1 MDDLLNDFLIE
12 ALDLLETVDSDLLA
26 IERGDLSKERV
37 SSLFRGLHTIKGT
50 CSFLGLP
57 RIETLAHRGEAVLVF
72 VRDGHLTPDSELI
85 SVLLKVS
92 DRLRAVLVDLAGS
105 GSEPDGNDQ
114 DLLVMLDQW
123 LPSSQSAAPHDDLP
137 SAEAFFDAPPV
148 SEPAP
153 SKPEA
158 TPKPAPAAPA
168 QPEAKAAAPSAEA
181 KSAAPAAAAQ
191 TTGSDAATD
200 SSIRLNTTI
209 LDRLMNQVGE
219 LVLLRNRFLMHTRSE
234 DEVMSSLASGLDR
247 LTSEIQ
253 RTVLTTRL
261 QPVSTAWSR
270 LPRLVRDTSRQL
282 GKNVELV
289 MEGENVEL
297 DKAVIDAVR
306 DPFTHLVRN
315 SLDHGIEEPAAR
327 KAAGKPQTAYLKLI
341 AEQVGNQVYL
351 HVQDDGRGIDPA
363 KIRAKAVSKGML
375 TQAEADALSDREAV
389 NLIFGAGFSTA
400 EVVTNVSGR
409 GVGMDVVR
417 TNIEQLGGAVE
428 VTSELGA
435 GTTITLRIPLTL
447 AILQALLVQVQDELY
462 AIPQVSVTELV
473 AVGGKTG
480 TPLQRIGK
488 SQVIHVRDRALPV
501 VSLHEF
507 FGIGTCPDKGLAI
520 ICTAGKT
527 RVALLVDAALG
538 TQEIVVKPLGMLL
551 KGLTTYGGASL
562 LGDGRV
568 ALILEP
574 SSFMRDVYLQL
585 EEGVSLDEQVEVDTQ
600 KESILV
606 VDAGRRRLIIPVKS
620 LMRIEKTDAADR
632 YYLRGS
638 PVMPY
643 RGGVLPLVDLM
654 EGQAPDHVIICRH
667 RDMLF
672 GVLASSPGS
681 VEQIH
686 INPLPY
692 EDQYVS
698 GTQVVQGKVAE
709 YFNLDDL
716 ADLALPITQ
725 TGITF

>member
-12 ALDLLETVDSDLLA
+12 ALDLLETVDGDLLA

-57 RIETLAHRGEAVLVF
+57 RIETLAHRGEAVLVL
-72 VRDGHLTPDSELI
+72 VRDGHLIPDSDLI

-105 GSEPDGNDQ
+105 GTEPEGNDN
-114 DLLVMLDQW
+114 DLLVLLDKW
-123 LPSSQSAAPHDDLP
+123 LPGVDQPAVKETSAPIAAPQ
-137 SAEAFFDAPPV
+137 SPP
-148 SEPAP
+148 P
-153 SKPEA
+153 PEA
-158 TPKPAPAAPA
+158 TPAPVQAALPAEVEEKSAVAQGQAAPVA
-168 QPEAKAAAPSAEA
+168 STD
-181 KSAAPAAAAQ
+181 S
-191 TTGSDAATD
+191 ATD
-200 SSIRLNTTI
+200 STIRLNITV

-219 LVLLRNRFLMHTRSE
+219 LVLLRNRFLMHTSAE
-234 DEVMSSLASGLDR
+234 DEVLGSLASGLDR

-270 LPRLVRDTSRQL
+270 LPRLVRDTSKQL
-282 GKNVELV
+282 SKNVDLV

-315 SLDHGIEEPAAR
+315 SLDHGIEDSASR
-327 KAAGKPQTAYLKLI
+327 KAAGKSATAQLKLI

-375 TQAEADALSDREAV
+375 TQAEADALSDRESV
-389 NLIFGAGFSTA
+389 NLIFHAGFSTA
-400 EVVTNVSGR
+400 DVVTNVSGR

-417 TNIEQLGGAVE
+417 TNIEQLGGSVE
-428 VTSELGA
+428 VSSELGV

-480 TPLQRIGK
+480 TPLQRIGR

-501 VSLHEF
+501 VSLHES
-507 FGIGTCPDKGLAI
+507 FGMGTCPDKGLAI
-520 ICTAGKT
+520 VCTAGKT

-585 EEGVSLDEQVEVDTQ
+585 EEGQLSFDEQVEVDSQ

-606 VDAGRRRLIIPVKS
+606 VDAGRRRLIIPVKA
-620 LMRIEKTDAADR
+620 LMRIEKTDAVDR
-632 YYLRGS
+632 YSLKGS

-654 EGQAPDHVIICRH
+654 EGRAPDHVIICRH
-667 RDMLF
+667 RDMVF

-681 VEQIH
+681 VQQIH

-698 GTQVVQGKVAE
+698 GTQVVEGKVAE
-709 YFNLDDL
+709 YINLDDL

-725 TGITF
+725 TGISF

>member
-12 ALDLLETVDSDLLA
+12 ALDLLETVDGDLLA

-57 RIETLAHRGEAVLVF
+57 RIETLAHRGEAVLVL
-72 VRDGHLTPDSELI
+72 VRDGHLIPDSDLI

-105 GSEPDGNDQ
+105 GTEPEGNDN
-114 DLLVMLDQW
+114 DLLVLLDKW
-123 LPSSQSAAPHDDLP
+123 LPGVDQPAVKETSAPIAAPQ
-137 SAEAFFDAPPV
+137 SPP
-148 SEPAP
+148 P
-153 SKPEA
+153 PEA
-158 TPKPAPAAPA
+158 TPAPVQAALPAEVEEKSAVAQGQAAPVA
-168 QPEAKAAAPSAEA
+168 STD
-181 KSAAPAAAAQ
+181 S
-191 TTGSDAATD
+191 ATD
-200 SSIRLNTTI
+200 STIRLNITV

-219 LVLLRNRFLMHTRSE
+219 LVLLRNRFLMHTSAE
-234 DEVMSSLASGLDR
+234 DEVLGSLASGLDR

-270 LPRLVRDTSRQL
+270 LPRLVRDTSKQL
-282 GKNVELV
+282 SKNVDLV

-315 SLDHGIEEPAAR
+315 SLDHGIEDSASR
-327 KAAGKPQTAYLKLI
+327 KAAGKSATAQLKLI

-375 TQAEADALSDREAV
+375 TQAEADALSDRESV
-389 NLIFGAGFSTA
+389 NLIFHAGFSTA
-400 EVVTNVSGR
+400 DVVTNVSGR

-417 TNIEQLGGAVE
+417 TNIEQLGGSVE
-428 VTSELGA
+428 VSSELGV

-480 TPLQRIGK
+480 TPLQRIGR

-501 VSLHEF
+501 VSLHES
-507 FGIGTCPDKGLAI
+507 FGMGTCPDKGLAI
-520 ICTAGKT
+520 VCTAGKT

-585 EEGVSLDEQVEVDTQ
+585 EEGQLTFDEQVEVDSQ

-606 VDAGRRRLIIPVKS
+606 VDAGRRRLIIPVKA
-620 LMRIEKTDAADR
+620 LMRIEKTDAVDR
-632 YYLRGS
+632 YSLKGS

-654 EGQAPDHVIICRH
+654 EGRAPDHVIICRH
-667 RDMLF
+667 RDMVF

-681 VEQIH
+681 VQQIH

-698 GTQVVQGKVAE
+698 GTQVVEGKVAE
-709 YFNLDDL
+709 YINLDDL

-725 TGITF
+725 TGISF

>member
-12 ALDLLETVDSDLLA
+12 ALDLLETVDGDLLA

-57 RIETLAHRGEAVLVF
+57 RIETLAHRGEAVLVL
-72 VRDGHLTPDSELI
+72 VRDGHLIPDSELI
-85 SVLLKVS
+85 SLLLKVS

-105 GSEPDGNDQ
+105 GTEPDGNDQ
-114 DLLVMLDQW
+114 DLLVQLDLW
-123 LPSSQSAAPHDDLP
+123 LPGADGATHKEDAAPKG
-137 SAEAFFDAPPV
+137 
-148 SEPAP
+148 EP
-153 SKPEA
+153 
-158 TPKPAPAAPA
+158 
-168 QPEAKAAAPSAEA
+168 KAAAAPIPQVPTPVATPPSPEVEEKATA
-181 KSAAPAAAAQ
+181 TPAATPAV
-191 TTGSDAATD
+191 TSSDSATD
-200 SSIRLNTTI
+200 STIRLNITI

-219 LVLLRNRFLMHTRSE
+219 LVLLRNRFLMHTNAD
-234 DEVMSSLASGLDR
+234 DEVMGSLASGLDR

-270 LPRLVRDTSRQL
+270 LPRLVRDTSKQL
-282 GKNVELV
+282 SKNVELV

-315 SLDHGIEEPAAR
+315 SLDHGIEDSASR
-327 KAAGKPQTAYLKLI
+327 KAAGKSATAYLKLI

-363 KIRAKAVSKGML
+363 KIRSKAVAKGIL
-375 TQAEADALSDREAV
+375 TQAEADALTDREAV
-389 NLIFGAGFSTA
+389 NLIFHAGFSTA

-417 TNIEQLGGAVE
+417 TNIEQLGGSVE
-428 VTSELGA
+428 INSEFGV

-501 VSLHEF
+501 VALHES
-507 FGIGTCPDKGLAI
+507 FGMAECPDKGLAI
-520 ICTAGKT
+520 VCTAGKT

-585 EEGVSLDEQVEVDTQ
+585 EEGLLSFEEQAEVDSQ

-620 LMRIEKTDAADR
+620 LMRIEKTDAVDR
-632 YYLRGS
+632 YSLKGS

-654 EGQAPDHVIICRH
+654 EDKVPDHVIICRH
-667 RDMLF
+667 RDMVF

-681 VEQIH
+681 VQQIH

-709 YFNLDDL
+709 YINLDDL

-725 TGITF
+725 TGISF

>member
-1 MDDLLNDFLIE
+1 VDDLLQDFLIE

-57 RIETLAHRGEAVLVF
+57 RIETLAHRGEAVLVR
-72 VRDGHLTPDSELI
+72 VRDGQLIPDSDLI

-105 GSEPDGNDQ
+105 GTEPDGNDQ
-114 DLLVMLDQW
+114 DLLVLLDQW
-123 LPSSQSAAPHDDLP
+123 LPSTESAAPDEELP
-137 SAEAFFDAPPV
+137 SADDYFSAQAVPTPAVPPQSEVKAAPV
-148 SEPAP
+148 
-153 SKPEA
+153 A
-158 TPKPAPAAPA
+158 TPTAQVPSTVSTAAD
-168 QPEAKAAAPSAEA
+168 S
-181 KSAAPAAAAQ
+181 
-191 TTGSDAATD
+191 ATD
-200 SSIRLNTTI
+200 SSIRLNTAI

-219 LVLLRNRFLMHTRSE
+219 LVLLRNRFLMHTNAD
-234 DEVMSSLASGLDR
+234 DEVMGSLASGLDR
-247 LTSEIQ
+247 LTSDIQ

-282 GKNVELV
+282 SKNVELV
-289 MEGENVEL
+289 MEGESVEL
-297 DKAVIDAVR
+297 DKAVVDAVR

-315 SLDHGIEEPAAR
+315 SLDHGIEDPAAR
-327 KAAGKPQTAYLKLI
+327 RAAGKPETALLRLS

-351 HVQDDGRGIDPA
+351 HVQDDGRGIDPD
-363 KIRAKAVSKGML
+363 KIRAKAVSKEIIS
-375 TQAEADALSDREAV
+375 QVEAEALSDREAV
-389 NLIFGAGFSTA
+389 NLIFHAGFSTA

-417 TNIEQLGGAVE
+417 TNIEQLGGSVE
-428 VTSELGA
+428 IHSEFGV

-447 AILQALLVQVQDELY
+447 AILQALLVQVHEELY

-473 AVGGKTG
+473 AVGGKAG
-480 TPLQRIGK
+480 TPLKRIGK

-501 VSLHEF
+501 VSLHES
-507 FGIGTCPDKGLAI
+507 FGLGECPDKGLAI
-520 ICTAGKT
+520 VCTAGKT

-585 EEGVSLDEQVEVDTQ
+585 DESFLMENEQAEEDS
-600 KESILV
+600 KMESILV

-620 LMRIEKTDAADR
+620 LMRIEKSSAVDR
-632 YYLRGS
+632 YSLKGS

-654 EGQAPDHVIICRH
+654 EDHAPDHVIVCRH
-667 RDMLF
+667 KDLVF

-681 VEQIH
+681 VQQIH
-686 INPLPY
+686 MNPLPY
-692 EDQYVS
+692 VDQYVS
-698 GTQVVQGKVAE
+698 GTQIVQGKVAE
-709 YFNLDDL
+709 YINLDQL
-716 ADLALPITQ
+716 ADLALPLTQ
-725 TGITF
+725 TGISF